1 VSAIRVRSLD
11 ASECEAL
18 TPQLSD
24 ILIDA
29 IDGGASVSFL
39 GPLSQAGADS
49 FWAIVA
55 DGIANG
61 ERVLFGAFDGEDLV
75 GTAQLVL
82 DTPPNQPHR
91 ADVAKVLVHRRAR
104 KRGVGRQLMA
114 ALEVDALARGKTLLT
129 LDAATGSDAERLYVA
144 CGYVRVGTI
153 PDYAFLPRGGPAAT
167 TIFYKQL
174 GDGAPGNA
182 HEREAAN
189 EDAPRLEHASG
200 SESDNEREKGAG
212 A

>member
-1 VSAIRVRSLD
+1 MLAIRSLE
-11 ASECEAL
+11 AHECEAL

-29 IDGGASVSFL
+29 IDSGASVSFL
-39 GPLSQAGADS
+39 GPLSRAGADA

-55 DGIANG
+55 DGVAQG
-61 ERVLFGAFDGEDLV
+61 ERVLFGAFDGDDLV
-75 GTAQLVL
+75 GTAQLVV

-104 KRGVGRQLMA
+104 KRGVGRHLME
-114 ALEVDALARGKTLLT
+114 ALEVGARARGKTLLT
-129 LDAATGSDAERLYVA
+129 LDSLTGSDAERLYLA

-153 PDYAFLPRGGPAAT
+153 PDYALLPRGGAAAT

-174 GDGAPGNA
+174 AVAGEMAGAGPAAEQALRQEDA
-182 HEREAAN
+182 HGGEQPTVRQEERE
-189 EDAPRLEHASG
+189 G
-200 SESDNEREKGAG
+200 
-212 A
+212 